1 MTELL
6 YSCRYGTLRG
16 LISGN
21 PDRPLVLALHGWL
34 DNSASFSRLAPLLD
48 DYCVVAV
55 DLPGHGQSDWLGTG
69 AEYLI
74 WSSTTAL
81 TELVNSHPLFCNRS
95 FHLLGHSM
103 GSAAALLLNA
113 VLPERVLSYVAL
125 DALGPLTTAPE
136 QAPQQ
141 LAQAALAASASLS
154 QPRRYADAEQALQ
167 ARLRN
172 NPELSADCIGVV
184 VSRNLSRLESGEVQ
198 WTTDPRLRLPS
209 SVRLTDA
216 QLTAFLQQL
225 AAPALVIRA
234 EQGIIPLSIF
244 QQRLSMLPRGQ
255 LFSLPGH
262 HHFHLEPSTCAA
274 VATAIKE
281 FWAHV

>member
-16 LISGN
+16 LICGN
-21 PDRPLVLALHGWL
+21 PEQPLVLALHGWL
-34 DNSASFSRLAPLLD
+34 DNAASFSRLTPLLND
-48 DYCVVAV
+48 HCVVAV
-55 DLPGHGQSDWLGTG
+55 DLPGHGQSDWLGSG

-74 WSSTTAL
+74 WSSITAL
-81 TELVNSHPLFCNRS
+81 TELVNNHPLFSNRS

-103 GSAAALLLNA
+103 GSATALLLNA

-125 DALGPLTTAPE
+125 DALGPLTTAAE

-141 LAQAALAASASLS
+141 LAQAALAASSGPS
-154 QPRRYADAEQALQ
+154 EPRRYADAEQALQ

-172 NPELSADCIGVV
+172 NPELSADCIGAVV
-184 VSRNLSRLESGEVQ
+184 TRNLRVLDSGEVQ

-216 QLTAFLQQL
+216 QLSAFLQQL
-225 AAPALVIRA
+225 TAPALVIRA
-234 EQGIIPLSIF
+234 EQGIIPLSVF
-244 QQRLSMLPRGQ
+244 QQRLAMLPRGQ
-255 LFSLPGH
+255 LISRPGH
-262 HHFHLEPSTCAA
+262 HHFHLESSTCAA

>member
-1 MTELL
+1 MTELSF
-6 YSCRYGTLRG
+6 SCRYGTLRG
-16 LISGN
+16 IIVGD

-34 DNSASFSRLAPLLD
+34 DNAASFSRLAPLLE

-55 DLPGHGQSDWLGTG
+55 DLPGHGHSDWLGAG

-81 TELVNSHPLFCNRS
+81 TELVSSHPLFRNRS

-125 DALGPLTTAPE
+125 DAIGPLTTAAE

-141 LAQAALAASASLS
+141 LAQAALAASASSS
-154 QPRRYADAEQALQ
+154 QPRCYADAEQALQ

-184 VSRNLSRLESGEVQ
+184 VSRNLRRLESGEVQ

-216 QLTAFLQQL
+216 QLEAFLHKL
-225 AAPALVIRA
+225 AVPALVIRA
-234 EQGIIPLSIF
+234 EQGIIPLPLF
-244 QQRLSMLPRGQ
+244 EQRVRHLAHGRLLQM
-255 LFSLPGH
+255 PGH